1 MLVPGIK
8 PRVVQPVARLRY
20 HRGTSTMAQ
29 LRRTS
34 HSSVTPESLPPSLH
48 VALIAV
54 ATVRIGKNTKRI
66 SYDGW
71 MSEVK
76 TPNRTRRCA
85 MIQAL
90 GRRPLTAETRVRSQG
105 SSYGIC
111 GGHNSSGTGFSPDTS
126 LLNCQF
132 RSSAPYF
139 IFIST
144 LFLPGQRGEAWQL
157 SQKQPTGNLAAVDRK
172 VLAHLYRS
180 TVTIYL
186 MSLPA
191 GCTGES

>member
-1 MLVPGIK
+1 
-8 PRVVQPVARLRY
+8 
-20 HRGTSTMAQ
+20 MAQ
-29 LRRTS
+29 LQRTS

-48 VALIAV
+48 VALRAV
-54 ATVRIGKNTKRI
+54 ATVHTGKNTKRI

-76 TPNRTRRCA
+76 TPNRTTRRCA

-90 GRRPLTAETRVRSQG
+90 GRRPLTAETRARSQG

-111 GGHNSSGTGFSPDTS
+111 GGQNSSGTGFSPDI
-126 LLNCQF
+126 LLFHCQYHC
-132 RSSAPYF
+132 SAPDF

-144 LFLPGQRGEAWQL
+144 LFLPGQSGEASEL

-172 VLAHLYRS
+172 VLAHFYRS

-186 MSLPA
+186 MLLPA
-191 GCTGES
+191 GCTRES